1 MLLAGF
7 GVGVAVAVLAVA
19 VLRFGGRKEEPTKA
33 GPDDVLSWAGEQE
46 EPPRELLSAWV
57 EFLKDDLAR
66 AANALNNR
74 LNVIARLAENLAE
87 VRLTRE
93 EKADAQQILSEVQRA
108 AKITQGLLRRVTGLA
123 PGEVPAAYRELEV
136 SPPARPVHILVVE
149 DDAANRSVIT
159 KLFTKLG
166 HRVTAVSDGYEAF
179 HFLQG
184 TRVDCIVCDLHMS
197 SVGGRTLFEQVEEL
211 MPPLSRRFVFATG
224 DFTRPSSR
232 EFLEQSGCPIVA
244 KPYAVEELLGAVWSV
259 LSKLPVEKDE

>member
-19 VLRFGGRKEEPTKA
+19 VLRFGRRKEEPTKA

-108 AKITQGLLRRVTGLA
+108 AKITQGAGA
-123 PGEVPAAYRELEV
+123 AGPYPGR
-136 SPPARPVHILVVE
+136 
-149 DDAANRSVIT
+149 
-159 KLFTKLG
+159 
-166 HRVTAVSDGYEAF
+166 
-179 HFLQG
+179 
-184 TRVDCIVCDLHMS
+184 
-197 SVGGRTLFEQVEEL
+197 GGRRGE
-211 MPPLSRRFVFATG
+211 P
-224 DFTRPSSR
+224 
-232 EFLEQSGCPIVA
+232 
-244 KPYAVEELLGAVWSV
+244 
-259 LSKLPVEKDE
+259 